1 MIDETGLFLNPLVRR
16 TWAPIGRTPTIR
28 WDGGHRR
35 KVSVIGAVT
44 ASPGTR
50 RLGFQFATI
59 VDGDFKAE
67 QVVEFLK
74 ELLRRLPGK
83 VVVIWDGGGNQKGPV
98 VRAFLAATPRLRL
111 ERLPAYCPELNPVEA
126 VWSWLK
132 WGRLA
137 NYAADDLE
145 HLNDW
150 ILEHP
155 TDLKRRPTLIRKL
168 WNRSDLP
175 FPTTP
180 TAQSQIPANQ

>member
-1 MIDETGLFLNPLVRR
+1 M
-16 TWAPIGRTPTIR
+16 
-28 WDGGHRR
+28 
-35 KVSVIGAVT
+35 
-44 ASPGTR
+44 
-50 RLGFQFATI
+50 
-59 VDGDFKAE
+59 
-67 QVVEFLK
+67 
-74 ELLRRLPGK
+74 
-83 VVVIWDGGGNQKGPV
+83 
-98 VRAFLAATPRLRL
+98 RAFLAATPRLRL

-145 HLNDW
+145 NLNDW